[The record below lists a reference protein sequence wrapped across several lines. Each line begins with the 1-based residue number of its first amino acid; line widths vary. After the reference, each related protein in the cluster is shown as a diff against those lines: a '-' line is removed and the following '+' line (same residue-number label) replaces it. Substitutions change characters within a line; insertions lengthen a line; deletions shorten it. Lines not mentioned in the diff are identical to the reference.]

1 MNRHENR
8 EKAMITVYQ
17 NLIVPR
23 DPDELIQD
31 NFPEGALS
39 EDPYI
44 SDVIHTAIANT
55 DRYHGYIDRVLEG
68 WTFDRLGYL
77 EQAILLCG
85 CAEFDLKQIEAAVI
99 IDEYVRL
106 AKKYCD
112 PDSFKLIN
120 GVLDRL

>member
-68 WTFDRLGYL
+68 WT
-77 EQAILLCG
+77 
-85 CAEFDLKQIEAAVI
+85 KQIEAAVI

-120 GVLDRL
+120 GVLDRI

>member
-106 AKKYCD
+106 AKKYC
-112 PDSFKLIN
+112 F
-120 GVLDRL
+120 VLP